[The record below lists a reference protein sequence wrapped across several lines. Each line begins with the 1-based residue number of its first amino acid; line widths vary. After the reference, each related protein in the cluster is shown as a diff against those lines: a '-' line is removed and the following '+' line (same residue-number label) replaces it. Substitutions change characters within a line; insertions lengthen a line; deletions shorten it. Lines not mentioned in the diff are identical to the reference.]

1 MCLIL
6 KLDNGKV
13 VSIANEQTE
22 SCQHPVPY
30 YNIDFL
36 LLIYIYIY
44 INKMKNINID
54 MKYIKI
60 KYINIK
66 IEYIHHTRVTSF
78 GQEIGA
84 VGNGHFTRWRSLG
97 NFLFFL
103 GKFCPET
110 TQSSH

>member
-1 MCLIL
+1 
-6 KLDNGKV
+6 
-13 VSIANEQTE
+13 
-22 SCQHPVPY
+22 
-30 YNIDFL
+30 
-36 LLIYIYIY
+36 
-44 INKMKNINID
+44 MKYINID

-97 NFLFFL
+97 NFF
-103 GKFCPET
+103 P
-110 TQSSH
+110 SSGENFAQKRHVLVVAILEKLQ